1 MNLDAWQPK
10 VLSLFR
16 FVAGLVFLQ
25 HGTQKI
31 LHFPA
36 PLAPPPGAGAAAR
49 AAGGA
54 AKAAAAGAAHAAPS
68 LAGMLAPWSGW
79 FELIGGILMVIGL
92 FSRPVAFLLSGE
104 MAIAFF
110 TAHFPRSPLPILNGG
125 DLAVLFCFIFL
136 YLFFAG
142 PGPISVDGMMKK
154 KI

>member
-1 MNLDAWQPK
+1 MNLDAWSPK
-10 VLSLFR
+10 ALSLLR
-16 FVAGLVFLQ
+16 IVTGLVFLQ

-49 AAGGA
+49 AA
-54 AKAAAAGAAHAAPS
+54 AAGAAKAAPS
-68 LAGMLAPWSGW
+68 LAGMLAPFSGW
-79 FELIGGILMVIGL
+79 FELVGGILIVVGL
-92 FSRPVAFLLSGE
+92 FTRPVAFLLSGE
-104 MAIAFF
+104 MAIAYFS
-110 TAHFPRSPLPILNGG
+110 AHFPRSTLPILNGG
-125 DLAVLFCFIFL
+125 DLAVMFCFVFL

>member
-1 MNLDAWQPK
+1 MNLDSWSPK
-10 VLSLFR
+10 VLSLLR
-16 FVAGLVFLQ
+16 IVTGLVFLQ

-36 PLAPPPGAGAAAR
+36 AIAPPPGAGAAAR
-49 AAGGA
+49 AA
-54 AKAAAAGAAHAAPS
+54 AAGAVKEAPS
-68 LAGMLAPWSGW
+68 LGSMLGPYSGW

-104 MAIAFF
+104 MAIAYFA
-110 TAHFPRSPLPILNGG
+110 AHFPRSPLPILNGG
-125 DLAVLFCFIFL
+125 DLAVLFCFVFL
-136 YLFFAG
+136 YFTFAG

>member
-1 MNLDAWQPK
+1 MNLDAWSPK
-10 VLSLFR
+10 ILSLLR
-16 FVAGLVFLQ
+16 IVTGLVFLQ

-31 LHFPA
+31 LHFPHA
-36 PLAPPPGAGAAAR
+36 LAPPPGAGGAAR
-49 AAGGA
+49 AAG
-54 AKAAAAGAAHAAPS
+54 AAAAGAAKAAPS

-110 TAHFPRSPLPILNGG
+110 TAHFPRSPFPILNGG
-125 DLAVLFCFIFL
+125 DLAVLFCFVWL
-136 YLFFAG
+136 YFVFAG